1 MQIKKTKLKSDFFWV
16 DRILPKLLKN
26 VIMIISIKM
35 RYISIVETTLW
46 INFNYNKIK
55 RCHLCCFSKI
65 LFYRYN
71 LFFHLLNTRV

>member
-1 MQIKKTKLKSDFFWV
+1 
-16 DRILPKLLKN
+16 
-26 VIMIISIKM
+26 M

-55 RCHLCCFSKI
+55 LCHLCCFSKI

-71 LFFHLLNTRV
+71 LFFSSFEYKSVALKCFWLFLPAQPHFHAQTVNFV